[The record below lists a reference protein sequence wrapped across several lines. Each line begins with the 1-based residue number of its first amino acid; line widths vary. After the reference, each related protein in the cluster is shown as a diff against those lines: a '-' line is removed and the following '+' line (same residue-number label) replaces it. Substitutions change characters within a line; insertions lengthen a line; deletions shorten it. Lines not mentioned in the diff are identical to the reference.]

1 MSSLCNHQWYKTENY
16 HQDVDVK
23 DDLLEENVSKDN
35 KVNKNDDYDLQED
48 DDIQVN
54 SEGGTSEY
62 DIQWGK

>member
-62 DIQWGK
+62 DIQ